1 MNMNEEKYKKAVSI
15 VGGGKGGLELIKLL
29 YGLDCV
35 VILGVIDLNPDAV
48 GIKEARRL
56 GIDTFKDMTCLPNMN
71 LDFVIEA
78 TRSSGVLEKIRGYVS
93 PAVGVITS
101 DMAHFLFVSASERQ
115 KRAVINIRDI
125 QSNIRDSA
133 HSISEVM
140 KNNLNLIR
148 ELQIVAI
155 NASVEAAH
163 SGDAGRG
170 FSVVASRIRQLAETY
185 RHNYDQIN
193 SINETIKEIS
203 QSVDTSLENLG

>member
-1 MNMNEEKYKKAVSI
+1 MNENDEKYKKIVSI
-15 VGGGKGGLELIKLL
+15 VGGGKGGLELIKLF

-35 VILGVIDLNPDAV
+35 IIRGVIDLNPEAT

-56 GIDTFKDMTCLPNMN
+56 GIDTFKDIACLPNMN
-71 LDFVIEA
+71 LDFVIDA
-78 TRSSGVLEKIRGYVS
+78 TGSLGVLEKIHNYVPPS
-93 PAVGVITS
+93 VNVITS
-101 DMAHFLFVSASERQ
+101 GMAHFLFNAASERQ
-115 KRAVINIRDI
+115 KRAVLNIRDI

-133 HSISEVM
+133 HGISEVM
-140 KNNLNLIR
+140 KTNLNLIR

-185 RHNYDQIN
+185 RQNYDQIN

-203 QSVDTSLENLG
+203 QSVDISLQNLG